1 MLTIILNYM
10 ATFSKICTNAD
21 IPEPVP
27 DNLKWYE
34 KDGLD
39 TWYKKNKCNEFLEDT
54 DHYFKTKQIVNFDMI
69 RNSNFIPKSKLEQ
82 YHTVSYEKIKM
93 YRCAEQITSS
103 IVRHID
109 HPDLHVT
116 PELVQS
122 HFKNKKSSS
131 VKKTV
136 GRGRFLKICRDT
148 MYAKYC

>member
-1 MLTIILNYM
+1 M
-10 ATFSKICTNAD
+10 ATSSKICTNAY
-21 IPEPVP
+21 IPEYVP

-39 TWYKKNKCNEFLEDT
+39 TWYKKNKCYEFLEDT
-54 DHYFKTKQIVNFDMI
+54 DLYFKTTQIVSSDMI

-93 YRCAEQITSS
+93 YPCAEQITSS
-103 IVRHID
+103 IFQHID
-109 HPDLHVT
+109 RPDLHVT

-122 HFKNKKSSS
+122 HFKNNKSSS

-136 GRGRFLKICRDT
+136 GHGRFLKICGDA
-148 MYAKYC
+148 MYAKYW

>member
-1 MLTIILNYM
+1 M
-10 ATFSKICTNAD
+10 ATSSKICTNAY
-21 IPEPVP
+21 IPEYVP

-39 TWYKKNKCNEFLEDT
+39 TWYKKNKCYEFLEDT
-54 DHYFKTKQIVNFDMI
+54 DLYFKTTQIVSSDMI

-93 YRCAEQITSS
+93 YPCAEQITSV
-103 IVRHID
+103 IFRHID
-109 HPDLHVT
+109 RPDLHVT

-122 HFKNKKSSS
+122 HFKNNKSSS

-136 GRGRFLKICRDT
+136 GCGRFLKICGDA
-148 MYAKYC
+148 MYAKYW